1 MDRAFRRGR
10 RTAATEIRQSSVRR
24 EARAKR
30 TGRNLFT
37 AMRALAVAGLAG
49 AAALATGWPAAAEGA
64 QKTFYLLSH
73 GGPSDAFWIDWNAG
87 ATKACAQ
94 LGVTCKISFSGGDMA
109 AQKEAFN
116 SALAAKPDGIATTSA
131 QPGLWTA
138 EVKAAKAAGIPII
151 FYNTDDPATGR
162 QAYVGADLKQ
172 AGVTWAKYL
181 LDHKYVKKG
190 DKVFLPVEV
199 PGASYQQLETEGVAS
214 VFDPAGIKYDVV
226 DAGTDPAGII
236 AKMSDYVLA
245 NHPPAVIA
253 LGDSV
258 AAAVR
263 KVFDANGV
271 KPGSVPVVGWGNS
284 KDAAEAVRDGYIN
297 AAAWQF
303 PSAQGFM
310 PVALLSLAA
319 SGEPIGYDILTFS
332 LYDKESVGPILTLL
346 EKKK

>member
-1 MDRAFRRGR
+1 
-10 RTAATEIRQSSVRR
+10 
-24 EARAKR
+24 
-30 TGRNLFT
+30 
-37 AMRALAVAGLAG
+37 MRAAAHLLAAAVAGTVAL
-49 AAALATGWPAAAEGA
+49 AAALPASAQEGR
-64 QKTFYLLSH
+64 KTFYLLSH

-87 ATKACAQ
+87 ATKACTQ
-94 LGVTCKISFSGGDMA
+94 LAVTCKVSFSGGDMA

-116 SALAAKPDGIATTSA
+116 SAIAAKPDGIATTSA
-131 QPGLWTA
+131 QPGLWMA

-172 AGVTWAKYL
+172 AGVTWAKFL
-181 LDHKYVKKG
+181 ADNKMVKKG
-190 DKVFLPVEV
+190 DRVFLPVEV
-199 PGASYQQLETEGVAS
+199 PGASYQQLETAGIAS
-214 VFDPAGIKYDVV
+214 VFDPMGVTYDVV

-236 AKMSDYVLA
+236 AKMSDYLVA

-263 KVFDANGV
+263 KVFDTNGV

-319 SGEPIGYDILTFS
+319 SGEPIGYDILTYT
-332 LYDKESVGPILTLL
+332 LYDKASVGPILKLL
-346 EKKK
+346 DKK

>member
-1 MDRAFRRGR
+1 MLKLGL
-10 RTAATEIRQSSVRR
+10 S
-24 EARAKR
+24 
-30 TGRNLFT
+30 
-37 AMRALAVAGLAG
+37 LA
-49 AAALATGWPAAAEGA
+49 AAALAGVVAMAAPASA
-64 QKTFYLLSH
+64 QAGKKVFYLLSH
-73 GGPSDAFWIDWNAG
+73 GGPSDAFWLDWNAG

-94 LGVTCKISFSGGDMA
+94 LNADCKISFSGGDMA

-116 SALAAKPDGIATTSA
+116 SAIAAKPDGIATTSA

-151 FYNTDDPATGR
+151 FFNTDDVATGR
-162 QAYVGADLKQ
+162 QAYVGADLRQ

-181 LDHKYVKKG
+181 VDKKMVKQG

-199 PGASYQQLETEGVAS
+199 PGASYQQLETQGIAS
-214 VFDPAGIKYDVV
+214 VFDPLGIKYDVV

-236 AKMSDYVLA
+236 AKMSDYLLA

-263 KVFDANGV
+263 KVFDNGGV
-271 KPGSVPVVGWGNS
+271 KPGQIPVVGWGNS
-284 KDAAEAVRDGYIN
+284 KETAEAVRDGYVN

-310 PVALLSLAA
+310 PVALLNLAA
-319 SGEPIGYDILTFS
+319 SGEPIGYDVLTFS
-332 LYDKESVGPILTLL
+332 LYDKSSVGPILKLYS
-346 EKKK
+346 K